1 MTIIA
6 SADGSALGNPG
17 PAGWAWYI
25 DPTSWQAGG
34 WAHGTNNQGELT
46 AVLNLLEETRHRREE
61 PLRVLCDSQY
71 VINSVTK
78 WMPGW
83 KKKGWKK
90 RDGKPVLNVDIMKA
104 LDRELS
110 GRSVTF
116 EWVKGHAGHELN
128 EAADVRARA
137 MATAY
142 QARTSPE
149 DMPVG
154 PGFRDED
161 ATPASRHASGAE
173 PSATDATAPA
183 SGAAAPVHAADAAAP
198 ASSAATAPPSA
209 EGGTSRP
216 AATGHAAAGG
226 GAPAGPPSA
235 APGDGM
241 VSQPDL
247 FSELEA
253 ASPPSGTQESAGVR
267 ADGWSEQFVV
277 DAVQRERAAVCTPP
291 GAAHETAGAS
301 PRAAASPH
309 AAEHATTLLHP
320 DLQCIDAGGAV
331 VPVAQFPS
339 RAVAEGT
346 PGEVRVTA
354 LGADAYHVSYRLEEP
369 SHVTRRS
376 SVWVRE
382 DQHNDMGPWL
392 LRFHQVTAED

>member
-25 DPTSWQAGG
+25 DPTSWRAGG
-34 WAHGTNNQGELT
+34 WAHGTNNMGDLT
-46 AVLNLLEETRHRREE
+46 AVLDLLECTRHRRDE
-61 PLRVLCDSQY
+61 PLTVYCDSQY
-71 VINSVTK
+71 VINSITK

-142 QARTSPE
+142 QARTAPE

-173 PSATDATAPA
+173 SSVTDAAAPA
-183 SGAAAPVHAADAAAP
+183 SGAAAPVPAADAVAP

-226 GAPAGPPSA
+226 GA
-235 APGDGM
+235 
-241 VSQPDL
+241 
-247 FSELEA
+247 
-253 ASPPSGTQESAGVR
+253 
-267 ADGWSEQFVV
+267 
-277 DAVQRERAAVCTPP
+277 
-291 GAAHETAGAS
+291 
-301 PRAAASPH
+301 RAAAASRAGHLSH
-309 AAEHATTLLHP
+309 AAHASAP
-320 DLQCIDAGGAV
+320 A
-331 VPVAQFPS
+331 
-339 RAVAEGT
+339 
-346 PGEVRVTA
+346 
-354 LGADAYHVSYRLEEP
+354 
-369 SHVTRRS
+369 
-376 SVWVRE
+376 
-382 DQHNDMGPWL
+382 
-392 LRFHQVTAED
+392 